1 MAQGFLVQ
9 IPPRIL
15 TANGAVGNGYLIYT
29 KVVNSNTN
37 KATYSDG
44 QLTSLNANP
53 IVADANGRFRCFI
66 AQGESVKLVIHDAS
80 DVLVESFDYQEPMI
94 ADPAASSV
102 TAVPAGGI
110 LAYGAA
116 AAPTGFL
123 LCDGSA
129 VSRATYATLFGIIG
143 TTFGAGDGS
152 STFNVPDMR
161 GKFPIGK
168 AASGTGSTL
177 GGSGGA
183 IDHVHTGP
191 SHTHT
196 VAAPKGSW
204 GSVLTNPDV
213 SGTMLVGSG
222 SGINNYQP
230 SGDQTVTSA
239 AGGTG
244 NTGTSNPPFLSLN
257 FIIKT

>member
-1 MAQGFLVQ
+1 VAQGFCVQ
-9 IPPRIL
+9 LPPRIL
-15 TANGAVGNGYLIYT
+15 TANGVVGAGYLIYT
-29 KVVNSNTN
+29 YVTNSVTP

-44 QLTSLNANP
+44 QLLSLNTNP

-66 AQGESVKLVIHDAS
+66 AQGQSVKLVIHDAS
-80 DVLVESFDYQEPMI
+80 DVLVESYDYQNPMI

-116 AAPTGFL
+116 AAPSGFL

-129 VSRATYATLFGIIG
+129 VSRATYAALFAIIG

-152 STFNVPDMR
+152 STFNLPDMR

-168 AASGTGSTL
+168 ATAGTGSTL

-183 IDHVHTGP
+183 IDHTHTGP
-191 SHTHT
+191 AHTHSVT
-196 VAAPKGSW
+196 VPRTGW
-204 GSVLTNPDV
+204 GAVNVNPDV
-213 SGTMLVGSG
+213 AGELLVGGG
-222 SGINNYQP
+222 SGLNNYMP
-230 SGDQTVTSA
+230 TGDQAVTSA
-239 AGGTG
+239 SGGTG
-244 NTGTSNPPFLSLN
+244 NTGASNPPFVSVN